1 MTGFWIVGLFF
12 NFYVDTAKVVDEF
25 AVGFEIDELGQL
37 LRAQDVLQYIHKF
50 MIELLEQN
58 ALCLLT

>member
-1 MTGFWIVGLFF
+1 
-12 NFYVDTAKVVDEF
+12 VDEF